1 MSLPRTSIHLDEASA
16 SDRIPHELSP
26 EGLARSTN
34 PDQTIVEIL
43 NVVREFTDAD
53 VAYIGEFRA
62 GRQII
67 RWSSGDSASFG
78 FHAGVGIPF
87 DESYCS
93 RLMTGEIGSAVPDAR
108 ADDATRDL
116 AFTER
121 ASLGSYLAVRIRLGD
136 DRLFGTMCALTHKP
150 RKSADR
156 RLQHLM
162 ELVAPIAAEQ
172 IERAES
178 HTLGLRARFDRIR
191 QVIDAA
197 NSVRVAL
204 QPIVDLDS
212 GEPVGYEALM
222 RFADGRSPDH
232 WFAEAWQAGL
242 GIELEVLAL
251 LSALRALDDLSA
263 GTYLSVNT
271 SPEVVIAADLA
282 ADLDRL
288 GVDGRRIVL
297 ELTEHAEIVDYE
309 ALIKALKP
317 LRERGVRIA
326 VDDAGAGFASL
337 RHVLNINPDIIKLD
351 VSLTRGIET
360 DPARTALVSLFAS
373 FAARIGA
380 TIVAEGIETEIDL
393 NALRSVGIVFG
404 QGYLLGRPSET
415 SHRRADIWEMSSLAS
430 SDQRIDTP
438 YLR

>member
-1 MSLPRTSIHLDEASA
+1 MSLPRTSIHLVQAGA
-16 SDRIPHELSP
+16 SDRDPHELSP

-34 PDQTIVEIL
+34 PDQTIVQIL
-43 NVVREFTDAD
+43 DVVREFTDAD
-53 VAYIGEFRA
+53 VAYIGEFSA

-87 DESYCS
+87 DESFCS
-93 RLMTGEIGSAVPDAR
+93 RLMTGEIQSAVPDAR

-116 AFTER
+116 AFTAR
-121 ASLGSYLAVRIRLGD
+121 ASLGSYLAVPIRLGD
-136 DRLFGTMCALTHKP
+136 DRLFGTMCALTHQP
-150 RKSADR
+150 RATADR
-156 RLQHLM
+156 RHQHLM
-162 ELVAPIAAEQ
+162 ELIAPIVAEQ

-178 HTLGLRARFDRIR
+178 NTLGLRARFDRIR

-204 QPIVDLDS
+204 QPIVDLDAR
-212 GEPVGYEALM
+212 EPVGYEALM

-242 GIELEVLAL
+242 GLELEVLAL
-251 LSALRALDDLSA
+251 VSALPALDDLPE
-263 GTYLSVNT
+263 GTYLSMNA
-271 SPEVVIAADLA
+271 SPQALLTTNLAD
-282 ADLDRL
+282 DFDRL
-288 GVDGRRIVL
+288 SVDATRVVL
-297 ELTEHAEIVDYE
+297 ELTEHAEIADYN
-309 ALIKALKP
+309 ALLKALEP
-317 LRERGVRIA
+317 LRARGVRIA

-337 RHVLNINPDIIKLD
+337 RHVLNIDPDIIKLD

-360 DPARTALVSLFAS
+360 DPARAALVSLFAA

-380 TIVAEGIETEIDL
+380 TIVAEGIETEVDL
-393 NALRSVGIVFG
+393 KALRSAGIRFG
-404 QGYLLGRPSET
+404 QGYLLGRPDET
-415 SHRRADIWEMSSLAS
+415 EHRRADIWEMGSVGQ
-430 SDQRIDTP
+430 DQRIHAP